1 MRPLSLLTIFHYC
14 MKNPARTSPGF
25 RNPNGSREP
34 QSRAG
39 AQAGPP
45 APAWPLRKSMGVVTL
60 AWVFGAVWMNAT
72 AGTPLTLF
80 AQELGAS
87 NFQYGLLTALP
98 FVASLVSLPASL
110 LIERTGRRK
119 GVFLGGLYLQRAM
132 WFPIALAPLWLL
144 SRAGHTAPGQAT
156 SLLLGLMFLMYAA
169 GAFGGPAWVSWMADI
184 VPERL
189 RGRYFSRRRQWG
201 NLLAVPAALLVGWLL
216 DRLVAGAGPM
226 RHAET
231 LRWCALIFMGSA
243 VFGLADISLFQPL
256 PENPRKPQTG
266 SRLLK
271 SLAEPLKNRQF
282 LLLSTFVATLTF
294 AVSVMGQFV
303 TLYLIEKVRVDDL
316 IAQIMLLVVPMIAQS
331 LVLPAWGQA
340 TDRMGKKPVLTIA
353 ALGLIPAGLGWCC
366 LTDGNPWLGYVL
378 SAAGTVLWTG
388 VDIANFNL
396 VLEMSDRN
404 TGSGGSAYFAVN
416 SVIINVAGCL
426 GGLAAGVLAT
436 GLGDW
441 AWRPIIGGKTYT
453 FYDVLFAGSGLLRLA
468 AVIVFLPLVKEPAAR
483 AAGETFRFMCAQI
496 RTDAFKCVRLPLT
509 LAWGRR
515 LTPAA
520 MESIEC
526 SRESGRNIPFAQP
539 DQPKPSSLAA

>member
-1 MRPLSLLTIFHYC
+1 MKNEAPAPLRIPLSTG
-14 MKNPARTSPGF
+14 ARAPLGRSIDSDAP
-25 RNPNGSREP
+25 S
-34 QSRAG
+34 
-39 AQAGPP
+39 

-72 AGTPLTLF
+72 TGTPLTLF

-119 GVFLGGLYLQRAM
+119 GVFLGGLYLQRVM

-144 SRAGHTAPGQAT
+144 NRLGPAGSGHATA
-156 SLLLGLMFLMYAA
+156 LLLGLMFLMYAA
-169 GAFGGPAWVSWMADI
+169 GAFGGPAWVSWMSDV

-201 NLLAVPAALLVGWLL
+201 NLSAVPAALLAGWLL
-216 DRLVAGAGPM
+216 DRLAAGAGAA
-226 RHAET
+226 RHFQT
-231 LRWCALIFMGSA
+231 LRWCALIFMASA

-256 PENPRKPQTG
+256 PETRRKPQTG

-271 SLAEPLKNRQF
+271 SLGEPLQSRQF

-294 AVSVMGQFV
+294 AVSFMGQFV
-303 TLYLIEKVRVDDL
+303 TLYLIEKVHVDDL
-316 IAQIMLLVVPMIAQS
+316 AAQIMLLVVPMIAQL
-331 LVLPAWGQA
+331 LVLPAWGEA
-340 TDRMGKKPVLTIA
+340 ADRMGKKPVLAIA

-396 VLEMSDRN
+396 VLEMSDGK
-404 TGSGGSAYFAVN
+404 TGNGGSAYVAVN
-416 SVIINVAGCL
+416 SVIINIAGCL

-436 GLGDW
+436 RLGDW
-441 AWRPIIGGKTYT
+441 TWRPFAWGKTYT
-453 FYDVLFAGSGLLRLA
+453 FYDVLFAGSGMLRLA
-468 AVIVFLPLVKEPAAR
+468 AVALFLPLVQDPGAR
-483 AAGETFRFMCAQI
+483 ATGETFRFLCAQI
-496 RTDAFKCVRLPLT
+496 SRDLFRLITQPLRRMSR
-509 LAWGRR
+509 RR
-515 LTPAA
+515 LTTPTAA
-520 MESIEC
+520 LAGLQVTDENRRIVGAVEP
-526 SRESGRNIPFAQP
+526 R
-539 DQPKPSSLAA
+539 PSSLAA